1 MIRKA
6 SNSDLSRIAEIL
18 VYNNR
23 LYYYPIFKDLQ
34 YSFQRLTV
42 KSVMTDFINNPI
54 LLENTFIFEDLIIKG
69 FISINNNEISKL
81 YVDPF
86 FQSEGIGSILLEFS
100 VNQFK
105 CNKLWVLE
113 KNSRARAFYEK
124 HHFENTG
131 SKKFEEGTSEHLI
144 LYQCKK
150 DY

>member
-69 FISINNNEISKL
+69 FISADCKIKL
-81 YVDPF
+81 D
-86 FQSEGIGSILLEFS
+86 
-100 VNQFK
+100 K
-105 CNKLWVLE
+105 
-113 KNSRARAFYEK
+113 
-124 HHFENTG
+124 
-131 SKKFEEGTSEHLI
+131 
-144 LYQCKK
+144 
-150 DY
+150 

>member
-23 LYYYPIFKDLQ
+23 LYYYPIFKDIQ

-54 LLENTFIFEDLIIKG
+54 LLENTFIFEDLVIKG
-69 FISINNNEISKL
+69 FISIKNNEISKL

-86 FQSEGIGSILLEFS
+86 FQSEGIGSILLVFS
-100 VNQFK
+100 VKQFK

-113 KNSRARAFYEK
+113 KNSRARLFYEK
-124 HHFENTG
+124 HSFENTG
-131 SKKFEEGTSEHLI
+131 SKKFEEGTSEQLI

>member
-69 FISINNNEISKL
+69 FILQENT
-81 YVDPF
+81 
-86 FQSEGIGSILLEFS
+86 SILIS
-100 VNQFK
+100 RNG
-105 CNKLWVLE
+105 
-113 KNSRARAFYEK
+113 KN
-124 HHFENTG
+124 
-131 SKKFEEGTSEHLI
+131 I
-144 LYQCKK
+144 V
-150 DY
+150 